1 MKIEKINPLSPK
13 YRGFLGRS
21 RWSLCI
27 GAGISAGIIP
37 TWLELTR
44 RIYNRTFD
52 AAFDENKFKQM
63 VSESSWS
70 LDSWL
75 QSCLNKY
82 LQEDKTHDDFAVLI
96 REVMYEDL
104 LNKADKYNLKQELIL
119 SFNDPFRLHHEKINS
134 LIAFFDKEYPNNST
148 VQLVRFLLSTKYSDK
163 LPTAII
169 STNADSV
176 FDMLLYIH
184 HMKYEMDQKGINC
197 NTKKQFARITK
208 TVEYNQNRLV
218 PIFHIH
224 GCLFP
229 NDGVKDFQKRK
240 NSISKL
246 VFDESS
252 YLKIADS
259 TYNWA
264 QTTFMYH
271 AQFDQLIFVGM
282 SMSDP
287 NIRKWMVWTS
297 ENHNAELR
305 EARSKD
311 VTNLNH
317 VWITLQNE
325 EIAIEAA
332 LMHLGIRVACIEDWT
347 KLEEALNN
355 LLATKSIVKKANN
368 KEQKKKLSSRKYP
381 SKKKQE
387 HTKRRRSSSFH
398 KRSKYE

>member
-1 MKIEKINPLSPK
+1 MKIEQINPISSK
-13 YRGFLGRS
+13 YRGFVGRS

-27 GAGISAGIIP
+27 GAGVSAGIIP

-44 RIYNRTFD
+44 RVYNRTFNTD
-52 AAFDENKFKQM
+52 FDENKFKCL
-63 VSESSWS
+63 VTESSWS
-70 LDSWL
+70 LDGWL
-75 QSCLNKY
+75 QSCLNRY
-82 LQEDKTHDDFAVLI
+82 SQEDKTQEGFALLI

-104 LNKADKYNLKQELIL
+104 LNKAEKYNLRQELIL
-119 SFNDPFRLHHEKINS
+119 SFNDPFRLHYEKINS
-134 LIAFFDKEYPNNST
+134 LITFFDKEYPNSST
-148 VQLVRFLLSTKYSDK
+148 VQLVRFLLSAKYSDK
-163 LPTAII
+163 LPAAII

-184 HMKYEMDQKGINC
+184 HMKYEMDKKGVNC
-197 NTKKQFARITK
+197 NTRKTFARITK
-208 TVEYNQNRLV
+208 TVEYNQNGLI

-229 NDGVKDFQKRK
+229 NDGVKDFQRRK

-287 NIRKWMVWTS
+287 NIRKWLVWTS

-305 EARSKD
+305 EARSTD

-317 VWITLQNE
+317 VWITLQNKE
-325 EIAIEAA
+325 LAIESA
-332 LMHLGIRVACIEDWT
+332 LIHLGIRVAQIENWGQ
-347 KLEEALNN
+347 LEDALNN
-355 LLATKSIVKKANN
+355 LLATKSIIKQPNN
-368 KEQKKKLSSRKYP
+368 MNPHSVFHSRIHRRTPKR
-381 SKKKQE
+381 K
-387 HTKRRRSSSFH
+387 HIRRRQF
-398 KRSKYE
+398 

>member
-1 MKIEKINPLSPK
+1 MKIEQINPISTK
-13 YRGFLGRS
+13 YRGFVGRS
-21 RWSLCI
+21 RWSLCV

-44 RIYNRTFD
+44 RIYNRTFNTD
-52 AAFDENKFKQM
+52 FDENKFQQL
-63 VSESSWS
+63 VNESSWS

-82 LQEDKTHDDFAVLI
+82 IQEDKTHDDFAYLI

-104 LNKADKYNLKQELIL
+104 LNRADKYNLRQELIL
-119 SFNDPFRLHHEKINS
+119 SFNDPFRLHYEKINS
-134 LIAFFDKEYPNNST
+134 LIIFFDKEYPNSST
-148 VQLVRFLLSTKYSDK
+148 VQLVRFLLAAKYSDK

-184 HMKYEMDQKGINC
+184 HMKYEMDKKGINC
-197 NTKKQFARITK
+197 NTKKTFARITK
-208 TVEYNQNRLV
+208 TVEYNQNGLI

-229 NDGVKDFQKRK
+229 NDGVKDFQRRK

-287 NIRKWMVWTS
+287 NIRKWLVWTS
-297 ENHNAELR
+297 ENHNTELR
-305 EARSKD
+305 EARSTD
-311 VTNLNH
+311 ITNLNH
-317 VWITLQNE
+317 VWITLQNK

-332 LMHLGIRVACIEDWT
+332 LMHLGIRVAQIGDWD
-347 KLEEALNN
+347 KLEESLNN
-355 LLATKSIVKKANN
+355 LLATKSIIKKVNN
-368 KEQKKKLSSRKYP
+368 IKQRKSHMPKRSLAKHKRKY
-381 SKKKQE
+381 
-387 HTKRRRSSSFH
+387 TKRRQL
-398 KRSKYE
+398 